1 MLFLGT
7 VVLLSACALGQA
19 TPRFD
24 AFGGYSY
31 LRSDPGSGLSSAN
44 ASGWAATLNW
54 NWNHWLGLKADV
66 SGTYCCSGQREH
78 NFLFGPQVNFR
89 GGRANFFTHGLGG
102 VSHGNPLGVNQNVA
116 AWAFGGG
123 VDWKW
128 SRDSRLSLRLAQAD
142 YLRTQYA
149 GTAQNTFRYSTG
161 LVFSF
166 GGNK

>member
-1 MLFLGT
+1 MGSHTQLELEPLAG
-7 VVLLSACALGQA
+7 VEGRRVRHVLL
-19 TPRFD
+19 
-24 AFGGYSY
+24 
-31 LRSDPGSGLSSAN
+31 
-44 ASGWAATLNW
+44 
-54 NWNHWLGLKADV
+54 
-66 SGTYCCSGQREH
+66 QRTKEH